1 MIRFTSDYT
10 EGAAPEILAALSEI
24 NLHQYSGY
32 GTDPLCEEAKS

>member
-1 MIRFTSDYT
+1 MIHFTSDYT

-32 GTDPLCEEAKS
+32 GTDPFVKRQKS